1 MAQKK
6 SENVQA
12 VEEKMIPEA
21 EEPKSEGLFVDTL
34 WNQYEQSLE
43 RARQLRE
50 SREDAYVNA
59 LREVIKFNKQY
70 RKSVANLFE
79 QTKKTNKEVV
89 SGFMEQMN
97 ARREQLMKDEERIEE
112 RVEAEMMNER
122 EELKEQLK
130 EVSHQL
136 ENLALTPI
144 KSVFH
149 ILDQLEDNFEKS
161 TEVNIAFGRERRN
174 TWQQV
179 TNEYV
184 KMARNAH
191 HEIVNRGKNSVNEL
205 LKVK

>member
-12 VEEKMIPEA
+12 VEEKMIPAA
-21 EEPKSEGLFVDTL
+21 EESNKEGLFVDTL

-50 SREDAYVNA
+50 NREDAYVNA
-59 LREVIKFNKQY
+59 LKEVIKFNKQY
-70 RKSVANLFE
+70 RNSLANLFE
-79 QTKKTNKEVV
+79 QTKKTNKDVV
-89 SGFMEQMN
+89 SGFMQQMN
-97 ARREQLMKDEERIEE
+97 ARREQLMKDEERIE
-112 RVEAEMMNER
+112 AEMMNEN

-149 ILDQLEDNFEKS
+149 IIDQLEDNFEKS
-161 TEVNIAFGRERRN
+161 TEANVAYGRERRN
-174 TWQQV
+174 AWQQV

-184 KMARNAH
+184 KMARNTH
-191 HEIVNRGKNSVNEL
+191 NEIINRGKNSVKEL
-205 LKVK
+205 LKAR

>member
-12 VEEKMIPEA
+12 VEEKMIPAA
-21 EEPKSEGLFVDTL
+21 EEPNKEGLFVDTL

-50 SREDAYVNA
+50 NREDAYVNT
-59 LREVIKFNKQY
+59 LKEVIKFNKQY
-70 RKSVANLFE
+70 RNSLANIFE
-79 QTKKTNKEVV
+79 QTKKTNKDVV
-89 SGFMEQMN
+89 SGFMQQMN
-97 ARREQLMKDEERIEE
+97 ARREQLMKDEERIE
-112 RVEAEMMNER
+112 AGMMNEK

-144 KSVFH
+144 KSFFH
-149 ILDQLEDNFEKS
+149 IIDQLEDNFEKS
-161 TEVNIAFGRERRN
+161 TEANIAYGRERRN
-174 TWQQV
+174 AWQQV

-184 KMARNAH
+184 KMARNTH
-191 HEIVNRGKNSVNEL
+191 NEIINRGKNSVKEL
-205 LKVK
+205 LTAR

>member
-6 SENVQA
+6 SEGVLA
-12 VEEKMIPEA
+12 VEEKIIPAA
-21 EEPKSEGLFVDTL
+21 EEAKSEGLFVDTL

-50 SREDAYVNA
+50 NREDAYVNA

-89 SGFMEQMN
+89 SGFMQQMN
-97 ARREQLMKDEERIEE
+97 ARREQLVKDEE

-122 EELKEQLK
+122 EELKHQLK
-130 EVSHQL
+130 EVSNQL

-144 KSVFH
+144 KSVFQ
-149 ILDQLEDNFEKS
+149 IIDQLEDNFEKS
-161 TEVNIAFGRERRN
+161 TEANVAYGRERRN
-174 TWQQV
+174 AWQQV

-184 KMARNAH
+184 KMARNTH
-191 HEIVNRGKNSVNEL
+191 NEIVNRGKNSVKEL
-205 LKVK
+205 LKAK

>member
-12 VEEKMIPEA
+12 VEEKMIPA
-21 EEPKSEGLFVDTL
+21 VEEPKNEGLFVDTL

-43 RARQLRE
+43 RARQLCE

-70 RKSVANLFE
+70 RNSLANLFE

-89 SGFMEQMN
+89 SGFMQQMN
-97 ARREQLMKDEERIEE
+97 ARREQLIIDEEKI
-112 RVEAEMMNER
+112 EAEMMNER
-122 EELKEQLK
+122 VELKEQLK
-130 EVSHQL
+130 EVSNQL

-144 KSVFH
+144 KSVFQ
-149 ILDQLEDNFEKS
+149 IIDQLEDNFEKS
-161 TEVNIAFGRERRN
+161 TEANIDYARERRN
-174 TWQQV
+174 AWQQV

-184 KMARNAH
+184 KMARSTHN
-191 HEIVNRGKNSVNEL
+191 EIVNRGKNSVKEL
-205 LKVK
+205 FKTN

>member
-12 VEEKMIPEA
+12 VEEKMIPAA
-21 EEPKSEGLFVDTL
+21 EESNKEGLFVDTL

-50 SREDAYVNA
+50 NREDAYVNA
-59 LREVIKFNKQY
+59 LKEVIKFNKQY
-70 RKSVANLFE
+70 RNSLANLFE
-79 QTKKTNKEVV
+79 QTKKTNKDVV
-89 SGFMEQMN
+89 SGFMQQMN
-97 ARREQLMKDEERIEE
+97 ARREQLMKDEERIE
-112 RVEAEMMNER
+112 AEMMNEN

-149 ILDQLEDNFEKS
+149 IIDQLEDNFEKS
-161 TEVNIAFGRERRN
+161 TEANIAYGRERRN
-174 TWQQV
+174 AWQQV

-184 KMARNAH
+184 KMARNTH
-191 HEIVNRGKNSVNEL
+191 NEIINRGKNSVKEL
-205 LKVK
+205 LKAR

>member
-6 SENVQA
+6 NENIQA
-12 VEEKMIPEA
+12 VEEKMIPAA
-21 EEPKSEGLFVDTL
+21 EEPKKEGLFVDTL

-50 SREDAYVNA
+50 NREDAYVNA

-70 RKSVANLFE
+70 RKTIANLFE

-97 ARREQLMKDEERIEE
+97 ARREQLIKDEERI
-112 RVEAEMMNER
+112 EAEMMNER
-122 EELKEQLK
+122 VELKEQLK

-149 ILDQLEDNFEKS
+149 IIDQLEDNFEKS
-161 TEVNIAFGRERRN
+161 TEANIAYGRERRN
-174 TWQQV
+174 AWQQV

-184 KMARNAH
+184 KMARNTH
-191 HEIVNRGKNSVNEL
+191 KEIVDRGKNSVKEL
-205 LKVK
+205 LKAK

>member
-12 VEEKMIPEA
+12 VEEKMIPAA
-21 EEPKSEGLFVDTL
+21 EEPNKEGLFVDTL

-50 SREDAYVNA
+50 NREDAYVNA
-59 LREVIKFNKQY
+59 LKEVIKFNKQY
-70 RKSVANLFE
+70 RNSLANLFE
-79 QTKKTNKEVV
+79 QTKKTNKDVV
-89 SGFMEQMN
+89 SGFMQQMN
-97 ARREQLMKDEERIEE
+97 ARREQLMKDEERIE
-112 RVEAEMMNER
+112 AEMMNEK

-144 KSVFH
+144 KSFFH
-149 ILDQLEDNFEKS
+149 IIDQLEDNFEKS
-161 TEVNIAFGRERRN
+161 TEANIVYGRERRN
-174 TWQQV
+174 AWHQV

-184 KMARNAH
+184 KMARNTH
-191 HEIVNRGKNSVNEL
+191 NEIINRGKNSVKEL
-205 LKVK
+205 LKAR

>member
-12 VEEKMIPEA
+12 VEEKMIPAA
-21 EEPKSEGLFVDTL
+21 EEPKDEGLFVDTL

-50 SREDAYVNA
+50 SREDAYLNA

-70 RKSVANLFE
+70 RNSIANLFE

-89 SGFMEQMN
+89 SGFMQQMN
-97 ARREQLMKDEERIEE
+97 ARKEQLMKDEEII
-112 RVEAEMMNER
+112 EAEMMNER

-144 KSVFH
+144 KSVFQ
-149 ILDQLEDNFEKS
+149 IIDQLEDNFEKS
-161 TEVNIAFGRERRN
+161 TEANIAYGRERRN
-174 TWQQV
+174 AWQQV

-184 KMARNAH
+184 KMARNTH
-191 HEIVNRGKNSVNEL
+191 NEIVNRGKNSVKEL
-205 LKVK
+205 LKAR

>member
-12 VEEKMIPEA
+12 VEEKIISA
-21 EEPKSEGLFVDTL
+21 VEESKNEGLFVDTF

-50 SREDAYVNA
+50 NREDAYVNA

-70 RKSVANLFE
+70 RNSLANLFE

-89 SGFMEQMN
+89 SGFMQQMS
-97 ARREQLMKDEERIEE
+97 ARSEQLMKDEERI
-112 RVEAEMMNER
+112 EAEMMNER
-122 EELKEQLK
+122 EELKEQIK

-149 ILDQLEDNFEKS
+149 IIDQLEDNFEKS
-161 TEVNIAFGRERRN
+161 TEANIGYGRERRN
-174 TWQQV
+174 AWQQV

-184 KMARNAH
+184 KMARNTH
-191 HEIVNRGKNSVNEL
+191 NEIVNRGKNSVKEL
-205 LKVK
+205 LKAR

>member
-6 SENVQA
+6 NENIQA
-12 VEEKMIPEA
+12 VEEKMIPVV
-21 EEPKSEGLFVDTL
+21 EEPKNEGLFVDTF

-50 SREDAYVNA
+50 NREDAYVNA

-70 RKSVANLFE
+70 RKSLANLFE
-79 QTKKTNKEVV
+79 QTKETNKEVV

-97 ARREQLMKDEERIEE
+97 ARKEQLMKDEQRI
-112 RVEAEMMNER
+112 EAEMKNDR
-122 EELKEQLK
+122 EDLKEQLK
-130 EVSHQL
+130 EVSQQL

-149 ILDQLEDNFEKS
+149 IIDQLEDNFEKS
-161 TEVNIAFGRERRN
+161 TAANIAYDRERRN
-174 TWQQV
+174 AWQQV

-184 KMARNAH
+184 KMARNTH
-191 HEIVNRGKNSVNEL
+191 NEIVNRGKNSVKEL
-205 LKVK
+205 LKVR

>member
-12 VEEKMIPEA
+12 VEEKMIPAA
-21 EEPKSEGLFVDTL
+21 EEPNKEGLFVDTL
-34 WNQYEQSLE
+34 WNQYEQALE

-50 SREDAYVNA
+50 NREDAYVNA
-59 LREVIKFNKQY
+59 LKEVIKFNKQY
-70 RKSVANLFE
+70 RNSLANLFE
-79 QTKKTNKEVV
+79 QTKKTNKDVV
-89 SGFMEQMN
+89 SGFMQQMN
-97 ARREQLMKDEERIEE
+97 ARREQLIKDEERIE
-112 RVEAEMMNER
+112 AEMMNEK

-149 ILDQLEDNFEKS
+149 IIDQLEDNFEKS
-161 TEVNIAFGRERRN
+161 TEANVAYGRERRN
-174 TWQQV
+174 AWQQV

-184 KMARNAH
+184 KMARNTH
-191 HEIVNRGKNSVNEL
+191 NEIINRGKNSVKEL
-205 LKVK
+205 LKAR

>member
-12 VEEKMIPEA
+12 VEEKMIPA
-21 EEPKSEGLFVDTL
+21 VEEPKNEGLFVDTL

-43 RARQLRE
+43 RARQLCE

-70 RKSVANLFE
+70 RNSLANLFE

-89 SGFMEQMN
+89 SGFMQQMN
-97 ARREQLMKDEERIEE
+97 ARREQLIIEE
-112 RVEAEMMNER
+112 EKIEAEMMNER
-122 EELKEQLK
+122 VELKEQLK
-130 EVSHQL
+130 EVSNQL

-144 KSVFH
+144 KSVFQ
-149 ILDQLEDNFEKS
+149 IIDQLEDNFEKS
-161 TEVNIAFGRERRN
+161 TEASIDYARESRN
-174 TWQQV
+174 AWQQV

-184 KMARNAH
+184 KMARSTHN
-191 HEIVNRGKNSVNEL
+191 EIVNRGKNSVKEL
-205 LKVK
+205 IKVR

>member
-6 SENVQA
+6 SENVQV
-12 VEEKMIPEA
+12 VEEKMIPAA
-21 EEPKSEGLFVDTL
+21 EEPKNEGLFVDTL

-43 RARQLRE
+43 RARHLRD

-70 RKSVANLFE
+70 RKSIANLFE

-89 SGFMEQMN
+89 SGFMQQMY
-97 ARREQLMKDEERIEE
+97 ARREQLMKDEERI
-112 RVEAEMMNER
+112 EAEMMNER

-144 KSVFH
+144 KSVFN
-149 ILDQLEDNFEKS
+149 IIDQLEDNFEKS
-161 TEVNIAFGRERRN
+161 TEANIAYGRERRN
-174 TWQQV
+174 AWQQV

-184 KMARNAH
+184 TMARNTH
-191 HEIVNRGKNSVNEL
+191 NEIVNRGKNSVKEL
-205 LKVK
+205 LKAK